1 MKKSILFLFLMASTS
16 VLFGQGILNPSFET
30 WTSFTASGGSG
41 EYPTGWTTS
50 DSLTKASGG
59 VQTAWRGLDPYEGA
73 NSLHLK
79 SAVIIFQGFNV
90 AGPAVATNG
99 IVSLN
104 GFALAYSGGHAD
116 TTRARYYSG
125 QYKYIPV
132 GGDSGIVKVFLLKR
146 NGSVR
151 DTIAAGS
158 TSLEASATYRQFMVT
173 MNFRDFTVQPDT
185 ALIIMQSANTALA
198 LGSTVNESELVIDS
212 LTALGFV
219 GVEELSGD
227 VKSFSVYPSPASSFI
242 TLDAELR
249 NPATLSYDLFD
260 NNGRWI
266 RSDKMNS
273 SKETIEISDL
283 AVVNY
288 IVKLNASGKMVTA
301 KQFSVNR

>member
-1 MKKSILFLFLMASTS
+1 MKKSLLLIILLASTS
-16 VLFGQGILNPSFET
+16 TLFSQGIINPSFET
-30 WTSFTASGGSG
+30 WTPFVASGGTG

-59 VQTAWRGLDPYEGA
+59 VQTAWRGTDPFDGA

-79 SAVIIFQGFNV
+79 SAVIVFQGFNV
-90 AGPAVATNG
+90 TGPAVATNG
-99 IVSLN
+99 VVSLN

-116 TTRARYYSG
+116 TARPRFYSG
-125 QYKYIPV
+125 QYKYFPV
-132 GGDSGIVKVFLLKR
+132 GGDSGIVKVFLMKR

-151 DTIAAGS
+151 DTIASGS
-158 TSLEASATYRQFMVT
+158 VSLDASASYRQFMIM
-173 MNFRDFTVQPDT
+173 MNFRNFATQPDT
-185 ALIIMQSANTALA
+185 ALIIMQSANTSLA

-212 LTALGFV
+212 LNSTGFV
-219 GVEELSGD
+219 GVEELSGA

-249 NPATLSYDLFD
+249 NNAALSYDLFD

-266 RSDKMNS
+266 RSDKMNA

-283 AVVNY
+283 AVGNY
-288 IVKLNASGKMVTA
+288 IVKLNADGKMITA